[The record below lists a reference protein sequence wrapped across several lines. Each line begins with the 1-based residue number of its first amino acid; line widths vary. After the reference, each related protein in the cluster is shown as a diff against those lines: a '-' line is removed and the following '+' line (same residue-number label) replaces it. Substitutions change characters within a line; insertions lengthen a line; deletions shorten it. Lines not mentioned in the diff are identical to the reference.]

1 MDALFQFGIRIT
13 LALQTLSPALD
24 GFMEA
29 ASFLGRIEFFLVLIP
44 FIYWTV
50 DRRIG
55 VRTLLILIYAD
66 FVTASF
72 KLFLHQP
79 RPYWLGGVK
88 ELSTEVNYA
97 LPSSHASSSASVG
110 GYFIT
115 RSKENW
121 LRILIGAIILLIG
134 ISRLYL
140 GVHYPHD
147 VLFGWLVGF
156 AVLWGITKWNE
167 RVSDWLKSKSLAF
180 QIGLGFIDSI
190 LIFLIGLL
198 IRFTISG
205 TPDPASYSSFSADAR
220 SVTHFFTLGGAL
232 FGTTTGYALMRQY
245 ARFGATGTWGIRL
258 VRYAV
263 GIIGL
268 LALFYG
274 LDTLFASI
282 APDETGLGYALRY
295 IRYSIATLWAT
306 FLAPW
311 LFLKLK
317 LAESGDK

>member
-24 GFMEA
+24 SFMEA

-66 FVTASF
+66 FVTSSV
-72 KLFLHQP
+72 KLLLHQP

-88 ELSTEVNYA
+88 ELSTEANYA

-115 RSKENW
+115 RTKENW

-140 GVHYPHD
+140 GVHFPHD

-156 AVLWGITKWNE
+156 AVLWGIAKWNE
-167 RVSDWLKSKSLAF
+167 RVSNWLKSKSLAF

-198 IRFTISG
+198 IRFIISG

-220 SVTHFFTLGGAL
+220 SVTHFFTLAGAL

-245 ARFGATGTWGIRL
+245 ARFEATGTWGIRL

-274 LDTLFASI
+274 LDTLFATI
-282 APDETGLGYALRY
+282 AIDESPFGYTLRY
-295 IRYSIATLWAT
+295 IRYGTATLWAT